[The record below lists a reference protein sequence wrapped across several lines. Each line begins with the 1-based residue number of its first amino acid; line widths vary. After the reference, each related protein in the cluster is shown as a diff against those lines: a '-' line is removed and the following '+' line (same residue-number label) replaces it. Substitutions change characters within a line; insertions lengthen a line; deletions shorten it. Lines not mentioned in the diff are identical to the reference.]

1 MRTAV
6 TEMFGIDVP
15 IFAFSH
21 CRDVVAAV
29 TKAGGMG
36 VLGAV
41 AHSPEQLEIDLDWI
55 EAEVG
60 DRPYGVDLIVPL
72 SYAGSEAG
80 GLSIEEV
87 RALIPPE
94 HRAFVADILRRY
106 DVPELPDAAAGP
118 GGEPSSRGG
127 PVGDAGAG
135 MIFSAGRADP
145 QLEIALAHRT
155 ALVVNA
161 LGPPTGHMIERARA
175 EGRRIGALAGAAQ
188 HAERHVRAGVDLIVA
203 QGYEAGGHTG
213 EIGSMVL
220 IPEVVD
226 AVGDTPVL
234 GAGGIGRGR
243 QMAAAMALGAA
254 GVWCGSVWLTT
265 DEAETHPVVKQKFLA
280 AGSADTVRSRSRTG
294 KPARQLRS
302 AWTDEWDDPETP
314 VPLGMPMQPVLVDG
328 ALQRID
334 RAAHRPG
341 SGAERLANYFVGQI
355 VGTMNRPKP
364 AAQVVYEMIDE
375 FIEAAQSLGRQL
387 DGG

>member
-15 IFAFSH
+15 ILAFSH

-36 VLGAV
+36 VLGAA
-41 AHSPEQLEIDLDWI
+41 AHSAEQLEIDLDWI

-60 DRPYGVDLIVPL
+60 ERPYGVDVIVPL

-106 DVPELPDAAAGP
+106 DVPELPDTPAGP
-118 GGEPSSRGG
+118 RGEPSSRGG

-135 MIFSAGRADP
+135 MIFSAERADP

-161 LGPPTGHMIERARA
+161 LGPPTEHMIDRARA

-314 VPLGMPMQPVLVDG
+314 TPLGMPMQPVLVDG

-334 RAAHRPG
+334 RAAHRQG
-341 SGAERLANYFVGQI
+341 SGAEKLANYFVGQI
-355 VGTMNRPKP
+355 VGSMSQSKP
-364 AAQVVYEMIDE
+364 AAHVVYEMIDE
-375 FIEAAQSLGRQL
+375 FIAAAQSLGRQL
-387 DGG
+387 DVD

>member
-15 IFAFSH
+15 ILAFSH

-29 TKAGGMG
+29 TRAGGMG

-60 DRPYGVDLIVPL
+60 ERPYGVDLIVPV
-72 SYAGSEAG
+72 SYAGSETG
-80 GLSIEEV
+80 GLSIDDV
-87 RALIPPE
+87 RALIPPQ

-106 DVPELPDAAAGP
+106 DVPDVPDEPAAG
-118 GGEPSSRGG
+118 EASARGG
-127 PVGDAGAG
+127 PVDDAGAG
-135 MIFSAGRADP
+135 MVFSAERADP

-155 ALVVNA
+155 TLVVNA
-161 LGPPTGHMIERARA
+161 LGPPTEHMIERAKA

-213 EIGSMVL
+213 EIGSLVL

-226 AVGDTPVL
+226 AVGDIPVL

-302 AWTDEWDDPETP
+302 AWTDEWDDPDTP
-314 VPLGMPMQPVLVDG
+314 APLGMPMQPVLVDG
-328 ALQRID
+328 ALRRID
-334 RAAHRPG
+334 RAAYREG
-341 SGAERLANYFVGQI
+341 SGAEKLANYFVGQI
-355 VGTMNRPKP
+355 VGTMNQSKP

-375 FIEAAQSLGRQL
+375 FIDAVRSLDRQL
-387 DGG
+387 EDG

>member
-60 DRPYGVDLIVPL
+60 YRPYGVDVIVPL
-72 SYAGSEAG
+72 SYAGSDAG

-106 DVPELPDAAAGP
+106 DVPELPDDAAGP

-127 PVGDAGAG
+127 PVGDTGAG
-135 MIFSAGRADP
+135 MIFSAERADP

-161 LGPPTGHMIERARA
+161 LGPPTEHMIDRARA

-220 IPEVVD
+220 IPEIVD

-302 AWTDEWDDPETP
+302 AWTDEWDGPETP
-314 VPLGMPMQPVLVDG
+314 MPLGMPMQPVLVDG

-341 SGAERLANYFVGQI
+341 SGAEKLANYFVGQI
-355 VGTMNRPKP
+355 VGSMNRSKP

-387 DGG
+387 DAG